1 VDAYLQH
8 LVFGFQY
15 LVKYGQ
21 MSKSAWSHPL
31 PMSGRTLWP
40 EGSGKFENKLKLV
53 ASTLPKAPFGS
64 PVVPSQSESLKSEN
78 LLTPSQGELWCGSLK
93 VREWSKM
100 FQDRQ
105 RAKFLP
111 FFWPRLFETGI
122 IVKVSSRAVH
132 PQLLPPSSFD
142 RAMSELRENGL
153 LKPISDVLLAYHV
166 RGGCLTTVMVD
177 LRKQDYRPLFPK
189 KFEGRLEDLWTGFQ
203 NLVHKV
209 LLPFALQE
217 VIHFDIRPGYDET
230 SNIMVKESKK
240 RSLFTH
246 HFAAQ
251 YEMRVIDLDGLVRF
265 EDLRA
270 SVPDLRYI
278 PVDDHDDSIRG
289 IDDAFSF
296 LWWQLFLV
304 GYTWALQIEGND
316 LNVHHII
323 DEVRDGRSIS
333 CGEGEIRELLQQIS
347 KFFSKKVDSRGNSAS
362 VEAIH
367 TFRRFYPT
375 N

>member
-1 VDAYLQH
+1 
-8 LVFGFQY
+8 
-15 LVKYGQ
+15 
-21 MSKSAWSHPL
+21 
-31 PMSGRTLWP
+31 
-40 EGSGKFENKLKLV
+40 
-53 ASTLPKAPFGS
+53 
-64 PVVPSQSESLKSEN
+64 
-78 LLTPSQGELWCGSLK
+78 
-93 VREWSKM
+93 
-100 FQDRQ
+100 
-105 RAKFLP
+105 
-111 FFWPRLFETGI
+111 
-122 IVKVSSRAVH
+122 
-132 PQLLPPSSFD
+132 
-142 RAMSELRENGL
+142 MSELSENGL
-153 LKPISDVLLAYHV
+153 LKPISDVLLAYYV

-177 LRKQDYRPLFPK
+177 LRKQDYRPLSPK
-189 KFEGRLEDLWTGFQ
+189 KIEGRLVDLWTGFQ

-209 LLPFALQE
+209 LLPFAMQE

-230 SNIMVKESKK
+230 SNILVKESKK
-240 RSLFTH
+240 QSLFTH

-296 LWWQLFLV
+296 LWWQVFLV
-304 GYTWALQIEGND
+304 GYTWALKIEGND

-333 CGEGEIRELLQQIS
+333 CGEGEIRDLLQQIS
-347 KFFSKKVDSRGNSAS
+347 KFFSKNVDSRGNSAS

-367 TFRRFYPT
+367 AFRGFYPT

>member
-1 VDAYLQH
+1 ML
-8 LVFGFQY
+8 
-15 LVKYGQ
+15 
-21 MSKSAWSHPL
+21 
-31 PMSGRTLWP
+31 
-40 EGSGKFENKLKLV
+40 
-53 ASTLPKAPFGS
+53 
-64 PVVPSQSESLKSEN
+64 
-78 LLTPSQGELWCGSLK
+78 
-93 VREWSKM
+93 
-100 FQDRQ
+100 QDRQ

-132 PQLLPPSSFD
+132 PQLLPPTSFD
-142 RAMSELRENGL
+142 RAMSELRESGL
-153 LKPISDVLLAYHV
+153 LKPISDVLLAYYV

-189 KFEGRLEDLWTGFQ
+189 KIEGRLVDLWTGFE

-209 LLPFALQE
+209 LLPFAMQDI
-217 VIHFDIRPGYDET
+217 IHFDIRPGYDET
-230 SNIMVKESKK
+230 SNILVKESKK

-265 EDLRA
+265 EDLRP

-278 PVDDHDDSIRG
+278 PVEDHDDSIRG

-304 GYTWALQIEGND
+304 GYTWALKIESND

-323 DEVRDGRSIS
+323 DEVRDGRRIS

-347 KFFSKKVDSRGNSAS
+347 KFFSKHVDSRGNSAS
-362 VEAIH
+362 MEAIH
-367 TFRRFYPT
+367 TFRGFIRPMEQKV
-375 N
+375 